1 MTARRKIAPVIVGC
15 EPEWLARPLTDLIR
29 HLTHH
34 YNTPIT
40 SRLEA
45 ISTIA
50 NQTRLT
56 AIDVLGRTDH
66 GLGAF
71 AVRLSGLVTTLRLVL
86 EAHAWSEAD
95 VLFPA
100 AIAIE
105 ARGRKS
111 APFKRDSLE
120 ILMEGVAQEHGL
132 LRELL
137 GSLSRTIEMCA
148 SVGMNADLE
157 IFVSDL
163 EVVCFMIDEQLD
175 LEDRCL
181 WPRMKELFEK

>member
-1 MTARRKIAPVIVGC
+1 MTAGRKHAPVIVGC

-34 YNTPIT
+34 YNKPIAH
-40 SRLEA
+40 RLAGIGETA
-45 ISTIA
+45 Q
-50 NQTRLT
+50 QTRL
-56 AIDVLGRTDH
+56 AAAEVLGRTEH

-71 AVRLSGLVTTLRLVL
+71 AIRLSGLVTTLRLVL

-100 AIAIE
+100 VIAIE
-105 ARGRKS
+105 THGRKS
-111 APFKRDSLE
+111 APFKRDSLD
-120 ILMEGVAQEHGL
+120 ILMEGIVQEHDL

-137 GSLSRTIEMCA
+137 SSLSRTMEECVA
-148 SVGMNADLE
+148 AGMSPDLE
-157 IFVSDL
+157 MFVSDL
-163 EVVCFMIDEQLD
+163 EIVCFMLAEQLD

-181 WPRMKELFEK
+181 WPRIKELFER